1 MFNQVVLVGR
11 LTQTPELIQEGE
23 GKNKRTRVILAVQR
37 AFKSRGKD
45 EYETDFIPITMW
57 EGIAESVASYC
68 KKGNPLIVKGRIEE
82 NTYIDK
88 ESGKKV
94 YSLNIVGEKVVFLG
108 SYPKDD
114 RQEEDA

>member
-82 NTYIDK
+82 NTYIIK
-88 ESGKKV
+88 IKKPIGALT
-94 YSLNIVGEKVVFLG
+94 YGQRYHELIFLWVVI
-108 SYPKDD
+108 
-114 RQEEDA
+114 Q